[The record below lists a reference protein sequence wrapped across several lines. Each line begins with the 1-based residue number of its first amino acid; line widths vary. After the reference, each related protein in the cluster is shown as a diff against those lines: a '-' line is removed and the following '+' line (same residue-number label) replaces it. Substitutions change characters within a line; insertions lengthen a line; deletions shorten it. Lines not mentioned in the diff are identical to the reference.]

1 MAKKHEFKPDRDRTG
16 LLKKLHLTQSQRKTL
31 LKWVLY
37 SLTLLVLS
45 VLQDVILCRIRLF
58 GATTDL
64 VPCGIFLIC
73 LLEGTEG
80 GSLFSLIA
88 SALFLFSGTAPGV
101 YSIVFITGI
110 GIVAAAFRQAYL
122 QSGFG
127 SAMLCSGVSVMA
139 YEMLVFVVGLFLGH
153 TYSGR
158 VVVFL
163 LTGGLSLL
171 ILPLLYPILLSIG
184 RIGGSAWKE

>member
-1 MAKKHEFKPDRDRTG
+1 MAKKHEFKPDREQTG

-31 LKWVLY
+31 LKWLLY

-45 VLQDVILCRIRLF
+45 VLQDVILCRMRFF

-80 GSLFSLIA
+80 GCIFSLVA
-88 SALFLFSGTAPGV
+88 SSLYLFSGTAPGT
-101 YSIVFITGI
+101 YCIVFITVLSV
-110 GIVAAAFRQAYL
+110 VAAAFRQGYL

-127 SAMLCSGVSVMA
+127 AAMLCCGFSVMV
-139 YEMLVFVVGLFLGH
+139 YEMLVFAVGLFLGY
-153 TYSGR
+153 TYLGR
-158 VVVFL
+158 AGVFA
-163 LTGGLSLL
+163 LTGGLSVLV
-171 ILPLLYPILLSIG
+171 LPLLYPILLAIG

>member
-1 MAKKHEFKPDRDRTG
+1 MSKKYEFKPDKPQIT
-16 LLKKLHLTQSQRKTL
+16 LLNKLYITATQRKII
-31 LKWVLY
+31 LKWFLY
-37 SLTLLVLS
+37 AMVLLVLS
-45 VLQDVILCRIRLF
+45 VLQDVILCQFRLF

-64 VPCGIFLIC
+64 VPCAIILIC
-73 LLEGTEG
+73 VMEGAEG
-80 GSLFSLIA
+80 GCLFSLIA

-110 GIVAAAFRQAYL
+110 SIVAAVFRQAYL

-127 SAMLCSGVSVMA
+127 SAMLCSGISVLV
-139 YEMLVFVVGLFLGH
+139 YEMLIFVVGLFLGH

-158 VVVFL
+158 AVAFL

-171 ILPLLYPILLSIG
+171 VLPLLYPILLSIG